1 MALTRLG
8 QNAISS
14 TNLPAANLTGTLPAI
29 SGANLTGI
37 SAGILVADNWRL
49 SSNVTSDTN
58 PLTNWERVDGTGQG
72 TLGTAMNFSSGSFT
86 FPQTGI
92 WFVSSSCLV
101 QEGSSTDNLLQ
112 FTMTIGGTDIMQI
125 YQETAMT
132 SGFTTG
138 YNSTLLD
145 ITDTSTAI
153 QFRFVNVTAGAALR
167 GNSTSNETNATFIRL
182 GDT

>member
-8 QNAISS
+8 TSAY
-14 TNLPAANLTGTLPAI
+14 TTLDATKLTGNLPAI
-29 SGANLTGI
+29 SGASLTGI

-49 SSNVTSDTN
+49 TSNITADTN
-58 PLTNWERVDGTGQG
+58 PITNFERVDSASQG
-72 TLGTAMNFSSGSFT
+72 TIGTAMNFSAGSFT

-112 FTMTIGGTDIMQI
+112 YSMQVGGSDIMQI

-145 ITDTSTAI
+145 ITDTSTAL

-167 GNSTSNETNATFIRL
+167 GDTNSNETNVTFIRL

>member
-8 QNAISS
+8 TSAY
-14 TNLPAANLTGTLPAI
+14 TTLDATKLTG
-29 SGANLTGI
+29 N
-37 SAGILVADNWRL
+37 
-49 SSNVTSDTN
+49 
-58 PLTNWERVDGTGQG
+58 
-72 TLGTAMNFSSGSFT
+72 
-86 FPQTGI
+86 
-92 WFVSSSCLV
+92 LV

-112 FTMTIGGTDIMQI
+112 FTMNIGGTDVMQI

-167 GNSTSNETNATFIRL
+167 GNSTNNETNATFIRL